1 MFNAKPDLAI
11 TLPGIVIAYEA
22 KFTQAFGREQTSR
35 TERIVEVWRT
45 LLYDDLGFASPP
57 NALTAAIG
65 PQSAKPDISW
75 EWLLD
80 LATET
85 YPLEDRTRLA
95 IQSAVRW
102 LIQNSAG

>member
-57 NALTAAIG
+57 NALNRSDWAA
-65 PQSAKPDISW
+65 
-75 EWLLD
+75 EC
-80 LATET
+80 
-85 YPLEDRTRLA
+85 
-95 IQSAVRW
+95 
-102 LIQNSAG
+102 